1 MILSVNEIRRTLID
15 HKYVADTDK
24 FDVDNIAKVVGIGKM
39 FVDLNRIFVNNAGE
53 VVGIKMSGDYT

>member
-1 MILSVNEIRRTLID
+1 MID

-39 FVDLNRIFVNNAGE
+39 FVDLNRIFVNNASE